1 MLRAFPAEPTVDA
14 GGTLTL
20 HVATDA
26 PRYSLRLERWG
37 GGCVPVAE
45 FGPFCG
51 VDAAPGAVD
60 VPWDWPAVTLA
71 LPPDLRSGAYV
82 VRALV
87 DEAYRAPKGPREGT
101 PDARWGTALVVVRAP
116 SRARVLVNLPLFTY
130 HAYDV
135 AHVDGTLGEGEGECL
150 YSGPRTVTLLRPGGG
165 TGGHPWDEIN
175 VDVYDR
181 ASPRQTFAHWD
192 LHALDWLARE
202 GVDVDLCT
210 DLDLQRDPSLL
221 DRYAMLCSFGHDEYW
236 TRERRRAVERWVEG
250 GGALAVFGGNTCWFR
265 VRYDERTRTI
275 ARDGKWSDDEPEDA
289 FTGLS
294 FRHGGGKWIGFRPA
308 TGYRIERD
316 HALLRAAGL
325 RTGDLVGE
333 ATTAIGYECDG
344 VDRRF
349 APQNTEVLAR
359 ASIGHWDVSDG
370 SGDVAPGSHAAM
382 IVYRRGEG
390 AVFNAGTADWARAL
404 AQGDAGISA
413 ITRAVF
419 ASFTPRR

>member
-1 MLRAFPAEPTVDA
+1 MPTSSCCTMPPARWRARPTCAGGSSCGIGCGRCGCDARRAPCAARRSRSRAPPCTIPSRAPRGAPPGGTDDGAADRASGLMLRAFPAEPTVDA

-150 YSGPRTVTLLRPGGG
+150 YSGPR
-165 TGGHPWDEIN
+165 
-175 VDVYDR
+175 
-181 ASPRQTFAHWD
+181 
-192 LHALDWLARE
+192 
-202 GVDVDLCT
+202 
-210 DLDLQRDPSLL
+210 
-221 DRYAMLCSFGHDEYW
+221 
-236 TRERRRAVERWVEG
+236 
-250 GGALAVFGGNTCWFR
+250 
-265 VRYDERTRTI
+265 
-275 ARDGKWSDDEPEDA
+275 
-289 FTGLS
+289 
-294 FRHGGGKWIGFRPA
+294 
-308 TGYRIERD
+308 
-316 HALLRAAGL
+316 
-325 RTGDLVGE
+325 
-333 ATTAIGYECDG
+333 
-344 VDRRF
+344 
-349 APQNTEVLAR
+349 
-359 ASIGHWDVSDG
+359 
-370 SGDVAPGSHAAM
+370 
-382 IVYRRGEG
+382 
-390 AVFNAGTADWARAL
+390 
-404 AQGDAGISA
+404 
-413 ITRAVF
+413 
-419 ASFTPRR
+419 